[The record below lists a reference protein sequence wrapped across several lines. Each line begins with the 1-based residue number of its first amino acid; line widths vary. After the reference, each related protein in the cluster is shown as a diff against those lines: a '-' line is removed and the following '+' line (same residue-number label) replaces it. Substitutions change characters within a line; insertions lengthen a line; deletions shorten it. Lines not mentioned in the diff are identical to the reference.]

1 MKQREVKVESA
12 TQRAAGLKAI
22 HETCGIDSKIIGVD
36 VEHRGKAKDS
46 SGQIKRLYYFP
57 EVNGNIYALYSDG
70 EAYRSESPEEVGEVI
85 HEASMPESKRVQ
97 YDEDFL
103 EDNKIVEVELH
114 EYYVTVNWEETQD
127 D

>member
-22 HETCGIDSKIIGVD
+22 HKTCGIDSKIIGVD
-36 VEHRGKAKDS
+36 VEHRGKAKYS
-46 SGQIKRLYYFP
+46 SGKIKRLYYFP

-70 EAYRSESPEEVGEVI
+70 EAYRSESPEDVGRVI
-85 HEASMPESKRVQ
+85 DEAAMPDGKAKQ
-97 YDEDFL
+97 YDDDFL

-114 EYYVTVNWEETQD
+114 NYYVRVNWKETQD